1 MSAIHLNPTTI
12 PAIRIIDSTENLLAL
27 TFIKKGVIV
36 AIAKPFD
43 VKEEVNFMKD
53 KVISLNLF
61 PLIFVE

>member
-12 PAIRIIDSTENLLAL
+12 PAIRIIDSVENLLAL

-36 AIAKPFD
+36 AIAKPLD